1 MAKFK
6 FQQKCSPCTVCSDG
20 MGVMISKPHRN
31 RSGLYV
37 NIVPLNSKRNQT
49 QKLVRNLD
57 AADYIFMMV
66 TLSKLPLF
74 KP

>member
-6 FQQKCSPCTVCSDG
+6 FQQKCSPSTVYSDG
-20 MGVMISKPHRN
+20 MGVMIFEPHRN

-37 NIVPLNSKRNQT
+37 NNVPLNSKRNQT